1 MKLYATVTSERASK
15 GQGGNEYIEITLK
28 GEEERYS
35 HALIYTKNGLIL
47 YKMKNNILEPVYME
61 KSENCQS
68 MDDILKELEA
78 LPTEK
83 GEKQKGECL
92 VCGPRENL
100 AKDGLVCPHQ

>member
-35 HALIYTKNGLIL
+35 HTLIYTKNGLIL

-83 GEKQKGECL
+83 GEKQKGEKC
-92 VCGPRENL
+92 VHCEAMHRVSPQNCFR
-100 AKDGLVCPHQ
+100 H